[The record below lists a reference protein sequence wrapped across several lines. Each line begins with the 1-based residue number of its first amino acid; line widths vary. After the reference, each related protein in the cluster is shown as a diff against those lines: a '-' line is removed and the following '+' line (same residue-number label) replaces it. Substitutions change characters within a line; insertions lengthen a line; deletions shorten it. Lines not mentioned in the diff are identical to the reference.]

1 MAKLE
6 GNLQITGSLD
16 NLSFYKM
23 RGSDKIIVR
32 RKGGPSSKDVQES
45 PNFENTRRNNREFA
59 GRAAATAFIK
69 RVLNPL
75 TFLADYN
82 ITGPLNALLKPIQQ
96 MDTSSDWGHRSI
108 IISKNARLLQ
118 GFSINRRYQV
128 DSILRTPV
136 LYSLEKQQV
145 IIDIPELLPGLNFI
159 SPGNYPWYKFIAT
172 AGLIPDL
179 YYMNDV
185 WGYQPKSD
193 LSYEPPYI
201 DSTAWLP
208 VNTRTAATQ
217 LTLDGL
223 PEVKPD
229 DHSIMIAIGIAF
241 GTMQGTEIR
250 PVKYVG
256 AGKVIG
262 ME

>member
-32 RKGGPSSKDVQES
+32 RKGGPSSKQVKQS
-45 PNFENTRRNNREFA
+45 PNFENTRRNNREFG
-59 GRAAATAFIK
+59 GRAAAAAYIK
-69 RVLNPL
+69 RLLNPL
-75 TFLADYN
+75 RFLADYN
-82 ITGPLNALLKPIQQ
+82 ITGPLNALLKPIQK
-96 MDTSSDWGHRSI
+96 MDTSNNWGQRNI

-118 GFSINRRYQV
+118 GFSINRRYQL

-136 LYSLEKQQV
+136 LYALQNQQV
-145 IIDIPELLPGLNFI
+145 IIDIPDLLPALNFI
-159 SPGNYPWYKFIAT
+159 APGNYPWYKFIAT
-172 AGLIPDL
+172 AGLIPDI
-179 YYMNDV
+179 YYRDAI
-185 WGYQPKSD
+185 WGYQPKGE
-193 LSYEPPYI
+193 YNYGP
-201 DSTAWLP
+201 STGSTDWLP
-208 VNTRTAATQ
+208 VNARGAASKITI
-217 LTLDGL
+217 DDL
-223 PEVKPD
+223 PEMKPD
-229 DHSIMIAIGIAF
+229 DHSIMIAIGISF
-241 GTMQGTEIR
+241 GTMQGNEIR

>member
-6 GNLQITGSLD
+6 GNIQITGSLD

-32 RKGGPSSKDVQES
+32 RKGGPSSMQVRQD
-45 PNFENTRRNNREFA
+45 PNFENTRRNNREFG
-59 GRAAATAFIK
+59 GRAAATAYIK
-69 RVLNPL
+69 QVLNPL
-75 TFLADYN
+75 RFLADYN
-82 ITGPLNALLKPIQQ
+82 ITGPLNALLKPIQK
-96 MDTSSDWGHRSI
+96 MDTTNHWGQRDI

-118 GFSINRRYQV
+118 GFSINRRYQF

-136 LYSLEKQQV
+136 LYSLEQQQV

-159 SPGNYPWYKFIAT
+159 SPGNYPWYKFVAT
-172 AGLIPDL
+172 AGLIPDV
-179 YYMNDV
+179 YYRDAP
-185 WGYQPKSD
+185 WGYQPKGD
-193 LSYEPPYI
+193 YNYGP
-201 DSTAWLP
+201 STDHTDWLP
-208 VNTRTAATQ
+208 LNARAGATT
-217 LTLDGL
+217 LTIDGL
-223 PEVKPD
+223 PEVKPE
-229 DHSIMIAIGIAF
+229 DHSILIAIGISF

-256 AGKVIG
+256 AGKIIG

>member
-16 NLSFYKM
+16 KLSFYKM

-32 RKGGPSSKDVQES
+32 RKGGPSSKQVKQS
-45 PNFENTRRNNREFA
+45 PKFENTRRNNREFG
-59 GRAAATAFIK
+59 GRAAATAYIK
-69 RVLNPL
+69 NVLNPL
-75 TFLADYN
+75 RFLADYN
-82 ITGPLNALLKPIQQ
+82 ITEPLNALLKPIQK
-96 MDTSSDWGHRSI
+96 MDTSNHWGQRDI

-118 GFSINRRYQV
+118 GFSINRRYQL

-136 LYSLEKQQV
+136 LYSLQNQLV

-172 AGLIPDL
+172 AGLIPDVF
-179 YYMNDV
+179 YRDV
-185 WGYQPKSD
+185 AWGYQPKGD
-193 LSYEPPYI
+193 LSYFPSVN
-201 DSTAWLP
+201 STDWLP
-208 VNTRTAATQ
+208 MNARAGATT
-217 LTLDGL
+217 LTIDGL
-223 PEVKPD
+223 PEVKPE
-229 DHSIMIAIGIAF
+229 DHSILIAIGISF
-241 GTMQGTEIR
+241 GAMQGTEIQ

-256 AGKVIG
+256 ADKVIG